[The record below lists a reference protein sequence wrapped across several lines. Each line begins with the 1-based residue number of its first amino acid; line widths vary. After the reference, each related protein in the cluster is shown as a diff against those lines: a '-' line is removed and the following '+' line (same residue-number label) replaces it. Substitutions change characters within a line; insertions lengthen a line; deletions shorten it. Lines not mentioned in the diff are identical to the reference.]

1 MENLSSGTL
10 TLLKNDSV
18 EQNENENNQ
27 NELYSHISTI
37 YPSANIFVLP
47 ERLDTVRETIS
58 EQSLLPML
66 LKPVHYKTVILNPS
80 EKGQAMTAI
89 KEQNEKSE
97 RFKTL
102 ISIRNMFKE
111 YEIKIKNEDGT
122 EYEVI
127 FNGFIENDGYEK
139 YFEMNELISIVDE
152 DGEEIL
158 DVITDEKCQ
167 EIIAEC
173 VEYAFNRLDKNIKDE
188 DNDYDGED
196 DNDYDDYDD
205 YDDEDED
212 DRW

>member
-1 MENLSSGTL
+1 MNKLSNININMENLSSGTL

-80 EKGQAMTAI
+80 EKGQEMTAI

-111 YEIKIKNEDGT
+111 YEFGKN
-122 EYEVI
+122 
-127 FNGFIENDGYEK
+127 NK
-139 YFEMNELISIVDE
+139 LISLYRRRI
-152 DGEEIL
+152 
-158 DVITDEKCQ
+158 
-167 EIIAEC
+167 
-173 VEYAFNRLDKNIKDE
+173 
-188 DNDYDGED
+188 
-196 DNDYDDYDD
+196 
-205 YDDEDED
+205 
-212 DRW
+212 

>member
-1 MENLSSGTL
+1 MNKLNNINISMENLSSGTL

-18 EQNENENNQ
+18 EQNENENTQ

-80 EKGQAMTAI
+80 EKGQEMTAI

-111 YEIKIKNEDGT
+111 YEFGKN
-122 EYEVI
+122 
-127 FNGFIENDGYEK
+127 NK
-139 YFEMNELISIVDE
+139 LITLYRRRI
-152 DGEEIL
+152 
-158 DVITDEKCQ
+158 
-167 EIIAEC
+167 
-173 VEYAFNRLDKNIKDE
+173 
-188 DNDYDGED
+188 
-196 DNDYDDYDD
+196 
-205 YDDEDED
+205 
-212 DRW
+212 

>member
-1 MENLSSGTL
+1 MNKLSNININMENLSSGTL

-37 YPSANIFVLP
+37 YPSAYIFVLP

-111 YEIKIKNEDGT
+111 YEFGKNNKLFT
-122 EYEVI
+122 LYRRRV
-127 FNGFIENDGYEK
+127 
-139 YFEMNELISIVDE
+139 
-152 DGEEIL
+152 
-158 DVITDEKCQ
+158 
-167 EIIAEC
+167 
-173 VEYAFNRLDKNIKDE
+173 
-188 DNDYDGED
+188 
-196 DNDYDDYDD
+196 
-205 YDDEDED
+205 
-212 DRW
+212 